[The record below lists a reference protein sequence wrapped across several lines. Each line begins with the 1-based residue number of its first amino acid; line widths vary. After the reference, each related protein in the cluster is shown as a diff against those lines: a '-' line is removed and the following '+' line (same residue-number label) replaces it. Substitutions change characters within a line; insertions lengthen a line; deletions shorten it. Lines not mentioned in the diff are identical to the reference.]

1 MKLLSFQDMG
11 SHLEKVVLALGFF
24 FFLVQY
30 PVSRKVEQ
38 FLQISQRKKML
49 PVIYK

>member
-24 FFLVQY
+24 FFFSTI
-30 PVSRKVEQ
+30 PS
-38 FLQISQRKKML
+38 FKKSGTIPANFSKKENVTSDL
-49 PVIYK
+49 